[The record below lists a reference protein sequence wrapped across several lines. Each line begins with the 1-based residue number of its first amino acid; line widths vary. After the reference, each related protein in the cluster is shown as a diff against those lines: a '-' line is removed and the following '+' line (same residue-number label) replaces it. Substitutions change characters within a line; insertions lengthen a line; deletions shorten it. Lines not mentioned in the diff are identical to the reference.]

1 MIKLHNAKLWLTACA
16 AAAMLMGTALTGAAQ
31 QAAKPAKAPKDW
43 AKIEKYAAANDSLCR
58 TANNGRRVVFIGN
71 SITELW
77 KRNYPRFWN
86 EHPDYV
92 CRGICGQTSY
102 QFLVRFRQDVIDLRP
117 AVVVI
122 NAGTND
128 VAENTNRY
136 SEDRTVANIATMAE
150 LARLHGI
157 KVILTSVLPA
167 SHFSWRPA
175 ITDAAPKIASL
186 NKRIKALAKSMNC
199 GYVDYYSHLVS
210 GSERSLNPAMTADG
224 VHPTEAGYDV
234 MAPLIVK
241 AITQA
246 LNGKK

>member
-1 MIKLHNAKLWLTACA
+1 MLHNAKRWLTACA
-16 AAAMLMGTALTGAAQ
+16 AVMALGASLTCSAQ
-31 QAAKPAKAPKDW
+31 QPAKPAKAPKDW
-43 AKIEKYAAANDSLCR
+43 AKIEKYAAANDSVR
-58 TANNGRRVVFIGN
+58 HARNNGRRVVFIGN

-92 CRGICGQTSY
+92 CRGISGQTSY
-102 QFLVRFRQDVIDLRP
+102 QFLVRFRQDVIDLNP

-128 VAENTNRY
+128 VAENTNPY

-199 GYVDYYSHLVS
+199 GYVDYYSNLVS
-210 GSERSLNPAMTADG
+210 GTECSLNPAMTTDG

-234 MAPLIVK
+234 MAPLIVQ
-241 AITQA
+241 AITKA
-246 LNGKK
+246 LGKK